1 MAVSEQ
7 LITTTVTIASG
18 ASLSGAADLDQYT
31 LAAVV
36 LPAAWT
42 AAALTFQVTY
52 DGTNYFDLS
61 DYFDGEVT
69 VSSTIA
75 VASKAISLR
84 PSQFLRVAGVKVRSG
99 TSGTPVNQAAARI
112 ITLVFSP
119 L

>member
-36 LPAAWT
+36 LPGTWST
-42 AAALTFQVTY
+42 AGLTFQVTY

-61 DYFDGEVT
+61 DKDGEVAI
-69 VSSTIA
+69 SSSVA
-75 VASKAISLR
+75 VASKAIALE
-84 PSQFLRVAGVKVRSG
+84 PYKFLRAAGVKIRSG
-99 TSGTPVNQAAARI
+99 TSGTPVNQAADRTV
-112 ITLVFSP
+112 TLVYSP

>member
-7 LITTTVTIASG
+7 ILTTTVTIANG
-18 ASLSGAADLDQYT
+18 ASLSDAADLDQYT

-36 LPAAWT
+36 LPGTWT
-42 AAALTFQVTY
+42 AAGLTFQVTY

-99 TSGTPVNQAAARI
+99 TSGTPVNQGGARI
-112 ITLVFSP
+112 LTLVYSP

>member
-18 ASLSGAADLDQYT
+18 ASLSGAADLDQFT

-36 LPAAWT
+36 LPGTWT
-42 AAALTFQVTY
+42 TAGLTFQVTY

-61 DYFDGEVT
+61 DKDGELAI
-69 VSSTIA
+69 SSSVA
-75 VASKAISLR
+75 VASKAIALE
-84 PSQFLRVAGVKVRSG
+84 PYKFLRVAGVKVRSG
-99 TSGTPVNQAAARI
+99 TSGTPVNQAADRVV
-112 ITLVFSP
+112 TLVFSP

>member
-7 LITTTVTIASG
+7 LLTTTVTIANG

-36 LPAAWT
+36 LPGTWT

-61 DYFDGEVT
+61 DKDGEVSI
-69 VSSTIA
+69 SSTVA
-75 VASKAISLR
+75 VASKAIALE
-84 PSQFLRVAGVKVRSG
+84 PYKFLRVAGVKVRSG
-99 TSGTPVNQAAARI
+99 TSGTPVNQGGARI
-112 ITLVFSP
+112 LTLVYSP

>member
-7 LITTTVTIASG
+7 ILTTTVTIAINE
-18 ASLSGAADLDQYT
+18 SLSGAADLDQYT

-112 ITLVFSP
+112 ITLVYSP